1 MKRAIIGIVIII
13 LIGSFGIQNV
23 LGHQPDF
30 GQVKTTE
37 DILEFCEFFY
47 EEYKKLGLD
56 TLANQHQ
63 NFPNLRAC
71 ANLYN
76 HVAWNSTHELR
87 DVVLIAEIE
96 KYLGTSDFIKERHLG
111 EFTTMPDWIKKDI
124 KLWTDGKIKDSTYAF
139 VIRAMLEN
147 NVLSPPVIDNV
158 SDRTCN
164 EDGFCVKETDF
175 VIYSH
180 TSKFGDITTEE
191 FKIEKIDSAGILV
204 NIKRISQ
211 EKVETSQFY
220 LDENAKIPAEEKC
233 CKTVKFLYKTPIIV
247 GQIIEDGFKIFGT
260 TDFTIGGLTRIGLVA
275 ENSDKSRLL
284 VIDKETGLILFEKF
298 EKTII
303 ATNWEKSSLIKTNV
317 FQDSVGIQFDNLKIP
332 KWVKTSTM
340 WFSEGLTSELEY
352 IHAMEY
358 LIGKQVLIV

>member
-1 MKRAIIGIVIII
+1 LKIAFIAIIIII

-23 LGHQPDF
+23 LGHQPEF
-30 GQVKTTE
+30 KISTTE
-37 DILEFCEFFY
+37 DILKFCEFFY

-87 DVVLIAEIE
+87 DVVLISEIE
-96 KYLGTSDFIKERHLG
+96 KYLGTSDSTKERHLS
-111 EFTTMPDWIKKDI
+111 EFTIMPDWIKKDI
-124 KLWTDGKIKDSTYAF
+124 KLWVDGKIKDSIYAF

-147 NVLSPPVIDNV
+147 NILSPPVIDNIKNRICV
-158 SDRTCN
+158 
-164 EDGFCVKETDF
+164 EDSFCIKETDF

-180 TSKFGDITTEE
+180 TSKFGDTTTEE
-191 FKIEKIDSAGILV
+191 FKIGKIDSNGILINV
-204 NIKRISQ
+204 KRISE
-211 EKVETSQFY
+211 EKVETNQFY

-233 CKTVKFLYKTPIIV
+233 CKTIKFLYKTPIIV
-247 GQIIEDGFKIFGT
+247 GQTIEDDFKIFAT
-260 TDFTIGGLTRIGLVA
+260 TTYSIGDLTRVGLAA

-284 VIDKETGLILFEKF
+284 IIDKETGLLISEKF

-317 FQDSVGIQFDNLKIP
+317 FQDSVEIQLHDLKIP
-332 KWVKTSTM
+332 KWVKTTTM
-340 WFSEGLTSELEY
+340 WFSEGLTSESEY
-352 IHAMEY
+352 INAMEY
-358 LIGKQVLIV
+358 LIGKKVLRV

>member
-1 MKRAIIGIVIII
+1 MKIAIIGIIIII

-23 LGHQPDF
+23 LGHAPEF
-30 GQVKTTE
+30 KITTSE
-37 DILEFCEFFY
+37 DILKFCEFFY
-47 EEYKKLGLD
+47 EEYKLLGLD
-56 TLANQHQ
+56 PLVNQHI

-96 KYLGTSDFIKERHLG
+96 KYLGTSDFTKERHLN

-158 SDRTCN
+158 SDRVCN
-164 EDGFCVKETDF
+164 EDGLCIKETDF

-180 TSKFGDITTEE
+180 TSKFGDTTTEE

-260 TDFTIGGLTRIGLVA
+260 TDFAIGGLTRIGLVA

-284 VIDKETGLILFEKF
+284 VIDKETGLLLFEKF

>member
-1 MKRAIIGIVIII
+1 MKVAIIGIIIII

-23 LGHQPDF
+23 LGHAPEF
-30 GQVKTTE
+30 KITTSE
-37 DILEFCEFFY
+37 DILKFCEFFY
-47 EEYKKLGLD
+47 EEYKLLGLD

-96 KYLGTSDFIKERHLG
+96 KYLGTSDFVKERHLD
-111 EFTTMPDWIKKDI
+111 EFTIMPDWIKKDI
-124 KLWTDGKIKDSTYAF
+124 KLWADGKIKDSTYAY

-147 NVLSPPVIDNV
+147 NVLSPTMNDNIY
-158 SDRTCN
+158 DRICN
-164 EDGFCVKETDF
+164 EDDFCMKETDF

-180 TSKFGDITTEE
+180 TSKFGDTTTEE
-191 FKIEKIDSAGILV
+191 FEIEKIDSNGILV
-204 NIKRISQ
+204 NIKTISQ
-211 EKVETSQFY
+211 ETVETSQFY

-233 CKTVKFLYKTPIIV
+233 CKTVKFLYKTPIIL
-247 GQIIEDGFKIFGT
+247 GQTIEDDFKIFAT
-260 TDFTIGGLTRIGLVA
+260 TDYSIGGLTRVGLAA

-284 VIDKETGLILFEKF
+284 IIDKETGLLLSEKF
-298 EKTII
+298 EKIII
-303 ATNWEKSSLIKTNV
+303 ATNWEKTSLIKTNM
-317 FQDSVGIQFDNLKIP
+317 FQDPVGIQLDDLKIP

-340 WFSEGLTSELEY
+340 WFSLGLTSESEY
-352 IHAMEY
+352 INAMEY
-358 LIGKQVLIV
+358 LIGERILIV